1 MKPTK
6 TKAQIRTEIDE
17 QINQYLAS
25 GGEVRHIASGIS
37 GNPHNTNLFTASTTF
52 EPRQERTPVTDLI
65 KQVEQRRK
73 LKPENQAR
81 LPNRRPRKKLI
92 TDDFGEPLRW
102 VWVDQ

>member
-6 TKAQIRTEIDE
+6 TKAQIRAEIDD
-17 QINQYLAS
+17 QINQYLAT
-25 GGEVRHIASGIS
+25 GGEVKRIASGIS
-37 GNPHNTNLFTASTTF
+37 GNQTNTNLFSTSTTF

-73 LKPENQAR
+73 IKPETPSKNTS
-81 LPNRRPRKKLI
+81 RPRKKLI
-92 TDDFGEPLRW
+92 TDDFGEPIRW